1 MTANSKRLVAGLAML
16 AVFTAALIVMF
27 MPIFDGQ
34 NFLVYMD
41 SLYNSISKG
50 SANYIAALEEEVA
63 QHEGSRFELTL
74 AMKDAEMALAV
85 ASLFENVD
93 ATVETVGTDVTVGG
107 DLARTLRSCLTD
119 SRQLFQN
126 ESKETEARY
135 GRGGKEALFA
145 WWSALKAMDKE
156 LKKQGRFAEAA
167 LVTEVKKRAVECAY
181 NYYGI
186 VPKKISDNLWI
197 VIFSLVFYVLY
208 TVWYGYA
215 IILVFEGC
223 GLRLSH

>member
-1 MTANSKRLVAGLAML
+1 MTASSKRLVAGIAML
-16 AVFTAALIVMF
+16 AVFAAGLVVMF

-34 NFLVYMD
+34 NFLKRMD
-41 SLYNSISKG
+41 ALYNSISKG
-50 SANYIAALEEEVA
+50 SANYIPALEEDVA

-74 AMKDAEMALAV
+74 AMKDAELAVAV
-85 ASLFENVD
+85 ASLFENAD
-93 ATVETVGTDVTVGG
+93 ATVETVGTDVNVRG

-119 SRQLFQN
+119 SGQLFQN
-126 ESKETEARY
+126 ESKEAEARY

-156 LKKQGRFAEAA
+156 LKKQSRFAEAA
-167 LVTEVKKRAVECAY
+167 IVSQVKKRAVECAY

-186 VPKKISDNLWI
+186 VPMKISDNLGI
-197 VIFSLVFYVLY
+197 VVFSLVFYVLY

>member
-1 MTANSKRLVAGLAML
+1 MTASSKRLIAGIAML
-16 AVFTAALIVMF
+16 AIFAAGLIAMF
-27 MPIFDGQ
+27 MPIFNGQ
-34 NFLVYMD
+34 NYLEYMD

-50 SANYIAALEEEVA
+50 SANYIPALEEDVA
-63 QHEGSRFELTL
+63 QYEGSQFELTL
-74 AMKDAEMALAV
+74 AMKEVELALAV
-85 ASLFENVD
+85 ESLFENVD
-93 ATVETVGTDVTVGG
+93 ATVETVGTNVKVRG

-119 SRQLFQN
+119 SGQLFQN
-126 ESKETEARY
+126 ESKEAEARY
-135 GRGGKEALFA
+135 GRDGKEALFA

-156 LKKQGRFAEAA
+156 LKKQSRFAEAA
-167 LVTEVKKRAVECAY
+167 LVSEVKKRAVECAY

-186 VPKKISDNLWI
+186 VPIKISDHLGI
-197 VIFSLVFYVLY
+197 VVFSLVFYVLY

>member
-1 MTANSKRLVAGLAML
+1 MTANSKRFIAGMAML
-16 AVFTAALIVMF
+16 AVFTAGLIVMF
-27 MPIFDGQ
+27 LPIFEGQ
-34 NFLVYMD
+34 NFLEYMD

-50 SANYIAALEEEVA
+50 SANYIPALEEDVA
-63 QHEGSRFELTL
+63 QYKGPPFELTL
-74 AMKDAEMALAV
+74 AMKDAELALAV
-85 ASLFENVD
+85 ASLFENVG
-93 ATVETVGTDVTVGG
+93 ATVETVGTDVKVGG
-107 DLARTLRSCLTD
+107 DLAPTLRSCLTD
-119 SRQLFQN
+119 SRQLFEN
-126 ESKETEARY
+126 ESEEVEARY

-156 LKKQGRFAEAA
+156 LKKQGHFAEAA
-167 LVTEVKKRAVECAY
+167 LVTQVKKRAVECAY

-186 VPKKISDNLWI
+186 VPLKISDKVGI
-197 VIFSLVFYVLY
+197 VVFSLVFYVLY